1 MKRWLIEEGC
11 LLYECELD
19 DGSTHIVD
27 RSDLMD
33 AGAQQKMV
41 LKHEKHESLP
51 RTSSRGTR
59 SAHSAHGE
67 GCEECMCPDCER

>member
-1 MKRWLIEEGC
+1 VKRWLIEEGY

-41 LKHEKHESLP
+41 LKHEKQFP
-51 RTSSRGTR
+51 WDPI
-59 SAHSAHGE
+59 
-67 GCEECMCPDCER
+67 CPFC